1 MHRICTVRG
10 TRVPTDWVRV
20 PAILEDSFG
29 QDSRR
34 IRTSRLR
41 PRPSRL
47 GPILIWP
54 HVAFWGTCHNN
65 AILGTTGS
73 CNLPILALFY
83 PLRTYKLISAVGRQK
98 TPEKGFESRDIAHS
112 IWYTSWSQS
121 CCAKAC
127 HVRIRYSSN
136 YRANPSSSSR
146 LGFHVCIPTE

>member
-1 MHRICTVRG
+1 MHRFRTVRG

-20 PAILEDSFG
+20 PAIPEDSYG

-41 PRPSRL
+41 PRPSWL

-54 HVAFWGTCHNN
+54 DVAFWGSCHNN
-65 AILGTTGS
+65 AILGTTVG

-83 PLRTYKLISAVGRQK
+83 PLRTYKLISAIGRQK
-98 TPEKGFESRDIAHS
+98 TPEKGFESGDIAHS
-112 IWYTSWSQS
+112 ILYTSWSQS
-121 CCAKAC
+121 CAKAC
-127 HVRIRYSSN
+127 HVRNPYSPG

-146 LGFHVCIPTE
+146 LGFHGCIPVE